1 MLQGITKTPFPH
13 EAVREFVFL
22 LIFSER
28 IRTDESLCDLL
39 SQQFRQVD
47 LLVKLVCEATHAFA
61 NEVLAANR
69 AWNSKQS
76 ANMFGTV
83 IIKDAA

>member
-1 MLQGITKTPFPH
+1 M
-13 EAVREFVFL
+13 R
-22 LIFSER
+22 
-28 IRTDESLCDLL
+28 LL

-47 LLVKLVCEATHAFA
+47 LFVKLVCEATHAFA
-61 NEVLAANR
+61 NKVFAANR

-76 ANMFGTV
+76 ANMLGTV